1 MVKTSGAQQSK
12 ACVGLRS
19 DRRWCCTGT
28 PIMTSIEDLLGQVC
42 VCGGGRRWCCIGT
55 PIGTSIEDF
64 LGQVCVWGGGRRWC
78 CTGTPIGTSIEDLL
92 GQVWLGE
99 ERKGGRGGKEE
110 SGEGR
115 GERRRGM

>member
-42 VCGGGRRWCCIGT
+42 V
-55 PIGTSIEDF
+55 
-64 LGQVCVWGGGRRWC
+64 WGGGRRWC
-78 CTGTPIGTSIEDLL
+78 CTGTPIGTSIEDML